1 MTHALSERKI
11 GSKYNIT
18 VLLGRLSPAVNTS
31 VLAPHGFSI
40 EMIRSGVFARG
51 L

>member
-11 GSKYNIT
+11 RSKYNIT

-31 VLAPHGFSI
+31 VLAPHSFSVELI
-40 EMIRSGVFARG
+40 CSGVFARG